1 MQRTA
6 VICMGR
12 GWWRGCERGY
22 SYCTCCV
29 AKVFPAEMSFKGK
42 RGGESPP
49 HNCADMRKY
58 VCALQQTALIRD
70 KFNNMQASFFL
81 HTTVSKIHPEACQVR
96 YAMKIPACFTASV
109 LLLPCTNQNSC
120 MVLPTR
126 SPAEIIATKC
136 HI

>member
-1 MQRTA
+1 MQRTT

-42 RGGESPP
+42 RGGNPLLTTAQI
-49 HNCADMRKY
+49 CANM
-58 VCALQQTALIRD
+58 CAHCSKRRSLETNSTTCRP
-70 KFNNMQASFFL
+70 ASFCISPYQRFIQK
-81 HTTVSKIHPEACQVR
+81 HV
-96 YAMKIPACFTASV
+96 KIPACFTASV

-136 HI
+136 HIKEK